1 MGRADKLAWL
11 VALGVFIVA
20 RVFLSWFDN
29 VTMACRI
36 SVCGPDHLP
45 LVGSL
50 IAASVFLIGYA
61 SLKGSK

>member
-1 MGRADKLAWL
+1 MTSADKLAWL
-11 VALGVFIVA
+11 VALGVFIVSRA
-20 RVFLSWFDN
+20 FLSWFDN

-50 IAASVFLIGYA
+50 IAAIAFLIGYA
-61 SLKGSK
+61 SLKGSE